1 MVTAYDQRN
10 QTSSTCPGGQQ
21 WPESLKK
28 YASRCF
34 SACTTTEDKDMVEII
49 LKGKIAATAA
59 SNTLWSKDWSK
70 EELPGVL
77 CRKSSGGGGAGGGKS
92 KVELERENRVLK
104 ESKRSLEK
112 ANQTLALKNESLN
125 VLVEK
130 LEERVKCP
138 VCMEVPRFD
147 PFSYCLKSNIPTTK
161 SSNKCTN
168 MEVPRCDPLS

>member
-92 KVELERENRVLK
+92 KVELEREKLPLNAFAEHKVSCQFRSINCPSYLCNKRVVFTDLVNHLLNHC
-104 ESKRSLEK
+104 EHS
-112 ANQTLALKNESLN
+112 NQNFARENASSAKSAAE
-125 VLVEK
+125 VFM
-130 LEERVKCP
+130 EEYGR
-138 VCMEVPRFD
+138 EA
-147 PFSYCLKSNIPTTK
+147 
-161 SSNKCTN
+161 
-168 MEVPRCDPLS
+168 